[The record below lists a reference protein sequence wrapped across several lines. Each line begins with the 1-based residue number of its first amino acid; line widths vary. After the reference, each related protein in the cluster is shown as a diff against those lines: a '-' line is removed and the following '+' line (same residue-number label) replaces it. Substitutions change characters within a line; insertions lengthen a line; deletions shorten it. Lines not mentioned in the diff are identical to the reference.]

1 MEGAAD
7 VGKSV
12 LKVKRGIAI
21 MGKVTAY
28 ISGPQGMLHAVTNG
42 TIDAASSSSSSSS
55 SSCFS
60 ELDHVLKT
68 ESSGGSEHTR
78 DIQAEAGTGPFVGA
92 TAENPPNLPTTEVP
106 LKAISDV
113 ADGIAVSIPVLP
125 VLMVTSHNDG
135 TRVTAPDQSEP
146 PDAVEG
152 SRPGIPEA
160 TEGNSAAESDME
172 IPVVGKDES
181 PVLDTDIEGPVTA
194 LWHVLYDDGS
204 EATLTHSE
212 LRSLITA
219 PLVLTMPS
227 FFIFCT
233 SFLFF
238 LAFSPPEISPSQ
250 FSDLQHLISFHYLFL

>member
-1 MEGAAD
+1 M
-7 VGKSV
+7 

-28 ISGPQGMLHAVTNG
+28 ISGPQGTLHAVTNG

-68 ESSGGSEHTR
+68 KSSGGSEHTR
-78 DIQAEAGTGPFVGA
+78 DIQAEAGTGPVVGA

-106 LKAISDV
+106 VKAISDV
-113 ADGIAVSIPVLP
+113 ADGIAVSIPVSP

-135 TRVTAPDQSEP
+135 TRETAPDQSEP

-212 LRSLITA
+212 LRFLITA
-219 PLVLTMPS
+219 PLVLTMSSFSYFLYFLPFLSCILPS
-227 FFIFCT
+227 
-233 SFLFF
+233 
-238 LAFSPPEISPSQ
+238 
-250 FSDLQHLISFHYLFL
+250 